1 MCVALLTGTIA
12 LATTLKK
19 STETQSSPT
28 VDIKGLQWA
37 LSSGA
42 SAKVQRNSV
51 VLWELMESGTLDFN
65 GFSDNDEN
73 TNDIEVVIA
82 GGAGGSVVVKCAKI
96 SGYGS
101 QQHQGADG
109 SFRIKMK
116 LITEVT
122 EDIQYISEEKN
133 GKRNLYI
140 EGVFLQSN
148 LTNRNNRTYPKEIMR
163 KEVDRYRT
171 EQIDKKRAMG
181 ELGHP
186 DALL

>member
-1 MCVALLTGTIA
+1 MAVVVDVLKLTQVEGVVCVRGTAATGTIA

-19 STETQSSPT
+19 STETQSSHT

-109 SFRIKMK
+109 S
-116 LITEVT
+116 
-122 EDIQYISEEKN
+122 
-133 GKRNLYI
+133 
-140 EGVFLQSN
+140 
-148 LTNRNNRTYPKEIMR
+148 
-163 KEVDRYRT
+163 
-171 EQIDKKRAMG
+171 
-181 ELGHP
+181 LG
-186 DALL
+186 

>member
-1 MCVALLTGTIA
+1 MAVVVDVLKLTQVEGVVCVRGTAATGTIA

-19 STETQSSPT
+19 STEPQSSPT

-109 SFRIKMK
+109 S
-116 LITEVT
+116 
-122 EDIQYISEEKN
+122 
-133 GKRNLYI
+133 
-140 EGVFLQSN
+140 
-148 LTNRNNRTYPKEIMR
+148 
-163 KEVDRYRT
+163 
-171 EQIDKKRAMG
+171 
-181 ELGHP
+181 LG
-186 DALL
+186 

>member
-1 MCVALLTGTIA
+1 MAVVVDVLKLTQVEGVVCVRGTAATGTIA

-37 LSSGA
+37 LSSVA

-109 SFRIKMK
+109 S
-116 LITEVT
+116 
-122 EDIQYISEEKN
+122 
-133 GKRNLYI
+133 
-140 EGVFLQSN
+140 
-148 LTNRNNRTYPKEIMR
+148 
-163 KEVDRYRT
+163 
-171 EQIDKKRAMG
+171 
-181 ELGHP
+181 LG
-186 DALL
+186 